1 MELMAEGTYDAVT
14 KSAVL
19 FESKQGALMC
29 VFDIVVEGRILKAW
43 ITLVQKDGTVSERG
57 LKNVQDVMGWTGW
70 DWAAFEAPA
79 DTFGGRA
86 CSVVIETA
94 PDNNGHDES
103 KIKWLNAPGGGMQR
117 ADAKTMAAKYSAKF
131 RAVLGGATPA
141 ARPAAAKPLPQPTLP
156 RRDDPPRPPVAAAG
170 VSNSTMDACWAKLC
184 EVMADKPKEA
194 IEGAWFRLIE
204 KIGGGK
210 EQADLLPADWGQAM
224 ALISSVKPDTATPAA
239 AEPPVQTA
247 PEPPAADED
256 DLPF

>member
-29 VFDIVVEGRILKAW
+29 VFDIVVDGHILKAW

-57 LKNVQDVMGWTGW
+57 LKNVQDVMGWTAW
-70 DWAAFEAPA
+70 DWAAFEAEA

-117 ADAKTMAAKYSAKF
+117 ADAKAMAAKYSATF
-131 RAVLGGATPA
+131 RAVLGGTTPA
-141 ARPAAAKPLPQPTLP
+141 ARPPAKPVEQPTLP
-156 RRDDPPRPPVAAAG
+156 RRD
-170 VSNSTMDACWAKLC
+170 L
-184 EVMADKPKEA
+184 
-194 IEGAWFRLIE
+194 
-204 KIGGGK
+204 
-210 EQADLLPADWGQAM
+210 Q
-224 ALISSVKPDTATPAA
+224 
-239 AEPPVQTA
+239 
-247 PEPPAADED
+247 PPAGPNKKICAGETVS
-256 DLPF
+256 

>member
-29 VFDIVVEGRILKAW
+29 VFDIVVDGRILKAW

-57 LKNVQDVMGWTGW
+57 LKNVQDVMGWTAW

-131 RAVLGGATPA
+131 RAVLGGTTPA
-141 ARPAAAKPLPQPTLP
+141 ARPAAAKPMTQPTLP
-156 RRDDPPRPPVAAAG
+156 HRQDAPRPAVAVPSVA
-170 VSNSTMDACWAKLC
+170 NSTMEDCWAKLC
-184 EVMADKPKEA
+184 EAMAGKPEA
-194 IEGAWFRLIE
+194 VIQAAWFRLLD
-204 KIGGGK
+204 KIGPGK
-210 EQADLLPADWGQAM
+210 NVADLSPTDWGQAM
-224 ALISSVKPDTATPAA
+224 AMIARVPKPAPAA
-239 AEPPVQTA
+239 PVQA
-247 PEPPAADED
+247 APDPEPPAADED
-256 DLPF
+256 DLQF